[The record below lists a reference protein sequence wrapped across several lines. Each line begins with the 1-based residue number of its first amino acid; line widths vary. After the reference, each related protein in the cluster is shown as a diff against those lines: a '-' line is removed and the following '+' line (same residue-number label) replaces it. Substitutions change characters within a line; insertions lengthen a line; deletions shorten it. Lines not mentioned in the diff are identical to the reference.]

1 MNILVTGGCGFIGSN
16 FIKHM
21 IKKHP
26 KYEITNYDKLT
37 YAGDKSNVSECEYY
51 DNYHFVKGDINDYDK
66 VKKTIKSL
74 KIDTIINFAAESH
87 VDRSI
92 ESSDEF
98 INTNIN
104 GTHTLLKLLHEF
116 PIKKFIQI
124 STDEVYG
131 SLKEGDRPFMESTP
145 LAPNSPYAASKTA
158 ADLLCRS
165 FYETYKYPI
174 VITRCSNNYGPN
186 QYPEKL
192 IPLMIEKAKN
202 GEKLPVYGDGRN
214 IRDWIHVQDHCE
226 AIDVVLHKGK
236 DGEVYNIGGQDE
248 KRNIEIVETIIKG
261 VNGGEIEYVED
272 RLGHDW
278 RYAMNTEKIE
288 FELVADTKQSNKN
301 IENVNKTIVDL
312 NKNFKHHQHMLPS
325 LLTSYQEMFH

>member
-21 IKKHP
+21 LD
-26 KYEITNYDKLT
+26 KYDYKIWNIDKLT
-37 YAGDKSNVSECEYY
+37 YAGNTNNLGEYRTHN
-51 DNYHFVKGDINDYDK
+51 NYHLYKSDINDYS
-66 VKKTIKSL
+66 TL
-74 KIDTIINFAAESH
+74 KYLIEEKGIDTIINFAAETH

-98 INTNIN
+98 IQTNIN
-104 GTHTLLKLLHEF
+104 GTHTLLKMLHEF
-116 PIKKFIQI
+116 PIKKYVQI

-131 SLKEGDRPFMESTP
+131 TLTEDDEPFTEDTP
-145 LAPNSPYAASKTA
+145 LAPNSPYAASKTS

-192 IPLMIEKAKN
+192 IPLMIQKLNN
-202 GEKLPVYGDGRN
+202 GKKVPVYGDGKN

-236 DGEVYNIGGQDE
+236 DGEVYNIGGEDE
-248 KRNIEIVETIIKG
+248 KRNIDIVKILCKYFDYDDSM
-261 VNGGEIEYVED
+261 IEYVKD
-272 RLGHDW
+272 RKGHDW
-278 RYAMNTEKIE
+278 RYAMDISKIKK
-288 FELVADTKQSNKN
+288 ELGWKPK
-301 IENVNKTIVDL
+301 IKFLKGLGEILK
-312 NKNFKHHQHMLPS
+312 
-325 LLTSYQEMFH
+325 